1 MHYKSQVSI
10 NYYSTLSSEC
20 IQESLPD
27 QLTIDR
33 SSFRVPWWLLW
44 LITTLPSSVA
54 AWQSSFDIFPNCCGC
69 SSHHEVLSW
78 PQPAPIT
85 RWWSVILQYLTDIH
99 NNTKQH
105 SVLRS
110 LFIRDIIWQESRTLK
125 NEKFLFT
132 MLAGII
138 NDCVEGMRALVSFI
152 FPIIQNRR
160 QSSRELLEC
169 PVHTSPLPCLGA
181 TAIFHLA
188 GEWGRGTCQPVKYK
202 LKPSIWISIFWTNLI
217 CLKVH
222 LVSDGYSPDV
232 EWVFR
237 VFPTQQRR
245 NMTTSRI
252 FEYFH

>member
-10 NYYSTLSSEC
+10 NYFSTLSLEC
-20 IQESLPD
+20 VQESLPD

-69 SSHHEVLSW
+69 SSHHEVPS
-78 PQPAPIT
+78 
-85 RWWSVILQYLTDIH
+85 LTSASSDHQMMISH
-99 NNTKQH
+99 SPDSTTTQNNNI
-105 SVLRS
+105 LRS

-222 LVSDGYSPDV
+222 LVSDGYSPDL

-245 NMTTSRI
+245 NMTSSRI

>member
-78 PQPAPIT
+78 PHPAPIT
-85 RWWSVILQYLTDIH
+85 RWWSVILLTSTTTP
-99 NNTKQH
+99 NNNI
-105 SVLRS
+105 LRS

-132 MLAGII
+132 IFARII

-169 PVHTSPLPCLGA
+169 PVHTSPHPLSRSHRNISFSWRVREGNLS
-181 TAIFHLA
+181 
-188 GEWGRGTCQPVKYK
+188 TCQVQIKTVNLNFNLLDQFNLFKASP
-202 LKPSIWISIFWTNLI
+202 PFWWISSLNTCIVAQNKI
-217 CLKVH
+217 
-222 LVSDGYSPDV
+222 
-232 EWVFR
+232 
-237 VFPTQQRR
+237 
-245 NMTTSRI
+245 
-252 FEYFH
+252 